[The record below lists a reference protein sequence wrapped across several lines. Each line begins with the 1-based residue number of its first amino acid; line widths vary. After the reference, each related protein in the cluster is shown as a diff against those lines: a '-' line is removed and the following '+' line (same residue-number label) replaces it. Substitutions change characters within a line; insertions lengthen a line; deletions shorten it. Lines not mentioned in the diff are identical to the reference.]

1 MKVNRG
7 NAMESKYTFQK
18 IMRDKMRD
26 EGLSQH
32 EIARQ
37 ISVIVGRTIYA
48 SAIQKLLK
56 PKPTI
61 PAGDVMHAL
70 ARILETDPGMFI
82 ASAYASRYSEN
93 ELLGMSDFV
102 RKEFEQADEDTRRRI
117 IEILRKG
124 K

>member
-1 MKVNRG
+1 
-7 NAMESKYTFQK
+7 MESTYTFQK
-18 IMRDKMRD
+18 IMRDKMKEQD
-26 EGLSQH
+26 WSQR
-32 EIARQ
+32 EVARQ
-37 ISVIVGRTIYA
+37 ISNIVGREIFP
-48 SAIQKLLK
+48 SAIGRLLK

-70 ARILETDPGMFI
+70 ARIFETDPGMFI

-102 RKEFEQADEDTRRRI
+102 RKEFEQADDATQRQI
-117 IEILRKG
+117 IELLRAG